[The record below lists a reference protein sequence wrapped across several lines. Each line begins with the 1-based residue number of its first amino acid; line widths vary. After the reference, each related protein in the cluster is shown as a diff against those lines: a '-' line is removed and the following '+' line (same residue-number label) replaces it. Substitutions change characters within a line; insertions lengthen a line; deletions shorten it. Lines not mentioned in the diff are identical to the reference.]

1 MESLC
6 VLWDPKSWLVVN
18 QGENSFLKGDLIYQ
32 MMIGEG
38 EDEHRLHYSY
48 IEYVSKTVY
57 DKIVDGTYDLV
68 KFPNSD
74 MKVLLF
80 DENGELISLVNGAKV
95 NELLIDDDQLE
106 FIKKR
111 KNEALL
117 KLEKKQD

>member
-1 MESLC
+1 MESYC

-18 QGENSFLKGDLIYQ
+18 QGESSVVKGDLIYQ

-38 EDEHRLHYSY
+38 EDEHRLHYSF
-48 IEYVSKTVY
+48 IEYVSKTIY
-57 DKIVDGTYDLV
+57 EKIVDGTYTLV

-74 MKVLLF
+74 IKILLF

-111 KNEALL
+111 KNEASL

>member
-6 VLWDPKSWLVVN
+6 VLWEPKSWIVVN

-57 DKIVDGTYDLV
+57 DKIIDGTYSLV
-68 KFPNSD
+68 KFPNPD
-74 MKVLLF
+74 IKVLLF

-95 NELLIDDDQLE
+95 NELFIDEDQLE
-106 FIKKR
+106 FISNMKK
-111 KNEALL
+111 EASL

>member
-1 MESLC
+1 MESYC

-18 QGENSFLKGDLIYQ
+18 QGESSVVKGDLIYQ

-74 MKVLLF
+74 TKVLLF

-95 NELLIDDDQLE
+95 NDWAIDDDQLE
-106 FIKKR
+106 YINKR
-111 KNEALL
+111 KNEASL